1 MQADNEPGRV
11 LLRGRNGEIRAEL
24 IRTGAEQSLFLY
36 DGQRKLRVVVVE
48 GVRGPVVSL
57 LDQGGRPSVVIAV
70 TEEGPVVDIADEAA
84 RSCISASVTHDVRE
98 DNGGPPSS
106 SSKATDATEPS
117 AILRSHDTHSI
128 SLKAESRRAAGDTE
142 ARLIRRV
149 LADSGWK
156 KSQAAQLL
164 GISRPTLDA
173 KIEQYGIERDDRG
186 VR

>member
-1 MQADNEPGRV
+1 M
-11 LLRGRNGEIRAEL
+11 
-24 IRTGAEQSLFLY
+24 
-36 DGQRKLRVVVVE
+36 
-48 GVRGPVVSL
+48 
-57 LDQGGRPSVVIAV
+57 
-70 TEEGPVVDIADEAA
+70 DIADEAA